1 MERYQIDAPETPD
14 NFCEAPPN
22 FSSQK
27 SSIIK
32 SGKYEL
38 KYEEDNYSLL
48 MELHANDYLSFKLRK
63 MDDLSSN
70 YYFNKFNYD
79 EMMKIF
85 VLQEEYF
92 RGMMNLFNFCDGLLS
107 KKKLILESN
116 IEKKVMILK
125 LTKKLKSKEIEC
137 ELELNNRKIPKN
149 EMLNLLVKEIEEIKN
164 NKDEEVSNKINI
176 LNNNMTKFEN
186 HAKNLEDRIEY
197 LKEEINSI
205 KSGKNEIFEI
215 KNSKININN
224 NSNINNLNN
233 NKNNDNEKNII
244 LMKQKPEQKDQVPSQ
259 GMTVK
264 QFLENQLFDEDW
276 HKNMEEKIKELK
288 SKPFNFSNYAHLFTG
303 ERTLKPETE
312 GIFYK
317 RKHNIIIP
325 KKFLN
330 K

>member
-1 MERYQIDAPETPD
+1 M
-14 NFCEAPPN
+14 
-22 FSSQK
+22 S
-27 SSIIK
+27 
-32 SGKYEL
+32 
-38 KYEEDNYSLL
+38 
-48 MELHANDYLSFKLRK
+48 
-63 MDDLSSN
+63 
-70 YYFNKFNYD
+70 
-79 EMMKIF
+79 
-85 VLQEEYF
+85 
-92 RGMMNLFNFCDGLLS
+92 
-107 KKKLILESN
+107 
-116 IEKKVMILK
+116 
-125 LTKKLKSKEIEC
+125 
-137 ELELNNRKIPKN
+137 
-149 EMLNLLVKEIEEIKN
+149 
-164 NKDEEVSNKINI
+164 
-176 LNNNMTKFEN
+176 MTKFEN